1 MAIPRDLL
9 ELMACAFCKSA
20 LRLEGEKLHCTR
32 RECGLV
38 YPVRDDIPVMLIEE
52 AERPC
57 PGCSARRDWKDDLLS
72 CPKCGASV
80 RYERK

>member
-1 MAIPRDLL
+1 MPIPKDLL
-9 ELMACAFCKSA
+9 DLMACAFCKSP

-38 YPVRDDIPVMLIEE
+38 YPVRDDIPVMLIDE
-52 AERPC
+52 ADRTC
-57 PGCSARRDWKDDLLS
+57 PGCSASRDWKDDLLS